1 MWLMAPVFAADIEF
15 VTACKGAGVHILAAP
30 NACGANTPEGIAMDT
45 FMLQAAAIPIVIPE
59 YALERRKR
67 VLGK

>member
-1 MWLMAPVFAADIEF
+1 MRYAL
-15 VTACKGAGVHILAAP
+15 TATDRRDGKLLGTMDYVVDMV
-30 NACGANTPEGIAMDT
+30 NRRACGANTPGGIAMDT